1 MSKPTFNVSKP
12 RISVVI
18 PAYNEE
24 EYLGTCLEAITDQ
37 AYKPFEVIVVDN
49 GSLDQTVAIA
59 QSFPGVRVVAE
70 PTHGIFAA
78 VTTGFDEARGS
89 IIARTDADSRPEAD
103 WLEAIVKA
111 FEDEALSALSG
122 PIYYYDLPLAG
133 LIRRG
138 ENFIRGRLA
147 VHSGEAKFLT
157 GANMAIR
164 RPAWLEVKSKLCRR
178 PGIHED
184 LDLAIHL
191 QEDNR
196 AIGFFSQ
203 VVVSTSARRITAPFR
218 SFYKYLDGYE
228 SIYLEHGIK
237 RSWVLKVP
245 FLCYVPFQPLIK
257 IIYRLYNS
265 NLNQATLNKL
275 VKLFITDSNY

>member
-24 EYLGTCLEAITDQ
+24 EYLGACLEAIADQ
-37 AYKPFEVIVVDN
+37 TYKPFEVIIADN
-49 GSLDQTVAIA
+49 GSRDQTVAIA
-59 QSFPGVRVVAE
+59 QSFPGVRVVRE
-70 PTHGIFAA
+70 PILGIFAA
-78 VTTGFDEARGS
+78 VTTGFDEARGN

-111 FEDEALSALSG
+111 FEDETLCALSG
-122 PIYYYDLPLAG
+122 PIYYYDLPFAG
-133 LIRRG
+133 LIRWG
-138 ENFIRGRLA
+138 ENFIRSRLA
-147 VHSGEAKFLT
+147 AHSAEAKFLT

-164 RPAWLEVKSKLCRR
+164 RPVWLQAKSKLCRR

-196 AIGFFSQ
+196 AIGFSSHM
-203 VVVSTSARRITAPFR
+203 VVSTSARRITAPFR
-218 SFYKYLDGYE
+218 SFCKYLGGYE
-228 SIYLEHGIK
+228 SIYLEHDIK

-245 FLCYVPFQPLIK
+245 FLFYVPSQPLVK
-257 IIYRLYNS
+257 VVYRLYNS
-265 NLNQATLNKL
+265 SLNQATLNKL
-275 VKLFITDSNY
+275 VKLFVADSNY